1 MPRRQARE
9 ISNFTLPFLSVM
21 TGGFGAVVVIFLM
34 IKPATET
41 VSTED
46 NRDILSSSRQLDY
59 QVRTSEENLTRLQQL
74 LQQLQDEIED
84 AEERIEELLEETEIK
99 EEDLEE
105 AEEEAEKKDEEVKEL
120 EREVEDR
127 ESRVASLQQDAQ
139 EALRG
144 TTIEIVGEGDRQYLT
159 GMFMGGNY
167 ILIALDTSASML
179 DETIVNVLRRRNM
192 DRERQLRSPKWRRA
206 VRTVEWLAANIPL
219 QSQLQVITFNETAEF
234 VRQPHL
240 WIDASNGMEIRSIV
254 SDLENTV
261 PAQGTNLAALFDQIK
276 TMQPLPDNLFLI
288 VDGFPTMDERRS
300 GRTTVSGR
308 QRLQIFSRSVAKL
321 PSGIPVNIILFPLE
335 GDPLA
340 PAAYWNLAHVTGGT
354 VLSPSRDWP

>member
-34 IKPATET
+34 IEPATKTE
-41 VSTED
+41 STEA

-105 AEEEAEKKDEEVKEL
+105 AEEESEKKDQEVKEL
-120 EREVEDR
+120 EREVDDR
-127 ESRVASLQQDAQ
+127 EKRVASLKQDAQ

-192 DRERQLRSPKWRRA
+192 DRERQLRSPKWTRA

-219 QSQLQVITFNETAEF
+219 QSQFQVITFNETAEF

-261 PAQGTNLAALFDQIK
+261 PRQGTNLAALFDQVK

-288 VDGFPTMDERRS
+288 VDGFPTMDERRP
-300 GRTTVSGR
+300 GRTTVTGR